1 MHSLLLKWTES
12 ILEIPTLVKLGY
24 GEVISPVI
32 ETEDDDDVSSFGNNH
47 EENDTKIQQDELNP
61 HMTQL
66 SFQSIERLCR
76 AARGS
81 NIALTDK
88 EKAIIERINTKRQR
102 SSCSDNN
109 SYPIASGCKE
119 SIPDTN
125 VTNVATETI
134 LEEFQETSNNIRMNE
149 EKKRTEEQTMQ
160 TSSFQKD
167 TRHGIIVADEVD
179 SVTRKTSNSNSK
191 AALKFIPSRA
201 PLRPNNHK
209 TSTHASVSTGGDKN
223 EEDDSSDDEDEP
235 VVVRYSKRIAIWACA
250 DDVPAHKM
258 QRKL

>member
-12 ILEIPTLVKLGY
+12 ILEIPVLVKLGY

-81 NIALTDK
+81 NITLTDK

-102 SSCSDNN
+102 SCSDN
-109 SYPIASGCKE
+109 SLHVAPGLMGPIPC
-119 SIPDTN
+119 TN
-125 VTNVATETI
+125 ITNNAAETLADA
-134 LEEFQETSNNIRMNE
+134 LETTNNILTNE
-149 EKKRTEEQTMQ
+149 EKRTMKY
-160 TSSFQKD
+160 SSFQND
-167 TRHGIIVADEVD
+167 ACGIADKMD
-179 SVTRKTSNSNSK
+179 SAGSQTSKSNSK
-191 AALKFIPSRA
+191 ALKLVPTGPS
-201 PLRPNNHK
+201 LRPNHHK
-209 TSTHASVSTGGDKN
+209 SSMQTQVPVGDK
-223 EEDDSSDDEDEP
+223 EDVDSSEDDEP
-235 VVVRYSKRIAIWACA
+235 VVRYSKRIAIWACP
-250 DDVPAHKM
+250 DVQPHKV
-258 QRKL
+258 QRKLDTNSH